1 MTALDG
7 FTGVFN
13 AAAESR
19 FRAMDELIA
28 NNQPITKKT
37 VKPIADKYYKQMFD
51 ESGMIKDE
59 AVKYATSEMA
69 LNLDTP
75 LAQGVSDLVR
85 TIPGMRPFL
94 MFPTTGMNII
104 DVGGKYGPWQPFQRD
119 VNELA
124 YVKLEDLLSDEARV
138 DELLRA
144 RNINV
149 DNMDTVAKQTRLAD
163 LKYTTRGRKAVG
175 AMAVTSAVG
184 LVMNDRLRGD
194 GLYDRQAQR
203 SREQNSNW
211 EKRTIKGL
219 DGKWYSYEAMGPL
232 ADWMAFVANV
242 ADNFDMLG
250 EALTEKFLGKAMFIL
265 SASITDRTGLSSVKP
280 LMDILEGNEGAISR
294 WSAGFVNSL
303 GPLAGQ
309 RGEWSRIFSEG
320 LKEVEGDFFSQLEN
334 RNRFITGALDSANR
348 QPYIYS
354 PVTGE
359 KANGY
364 GLLQRVWNAYS
375 PIKIHAEQSDEE
387 KFLEAIEFDMSTTF
401 KTRNGVK
408 LKANERSQLFR
419 LMGEQGYF
427 KNSVN
432 EIMRDAGDWNSI
444 AKLRSLRR
452 QGVTSDQASLDKWH
466 DLHVRLSDAKRAAED
481 FAFAGLNQE
490 TIVGIEQR
498 QVEQELTQEAN
509 IAGELLNI
517 RN

>member
-1 MTALDG
+1 
-7 FTGVFN
+7 
-13 AAAESR
+13 
-19 FRAMDELIA
+19 
-28 NNQPITKKT
+28 
-37 VKPIADKYYKQMFD
+37 
-51 ESGMIKDE
+51 
-59 AVKYATSEMA
+59 
-69 LNLDTP
+69 
-75 LAQGVSDLVR
+75 
-85 TIPGMRPFL
+85 
-94 MFPTTGMNII
+94 
-104 DVGGKYGPWQPFQRD
+104 
-119 VNELA
+119 
-124 YVKLEDLLSDEARV
+124 
-138 DELLRA
+138 
-144 RNINV
+144 
-149 DNMDTVAKQTRLAD
+149 
-163 LKYTTRGRKAVG
+163 
-175 AMAVTSAVG
+175 
-184 LVMNDRLRGD
+184 
-194 GLYDRQAQR
+194 
-203 SREQNSNW
+203 
-211 EKRTIKGL
+211 
-219 DGKWYSYEAMGPL
+219 MGPL

-498 QVEQELTQEAN
+498 QVEQELTEEAN